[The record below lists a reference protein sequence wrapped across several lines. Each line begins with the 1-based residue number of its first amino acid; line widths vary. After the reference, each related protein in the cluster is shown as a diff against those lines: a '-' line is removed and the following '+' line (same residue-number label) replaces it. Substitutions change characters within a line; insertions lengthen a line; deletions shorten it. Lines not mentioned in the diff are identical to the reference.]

1 MATFLTSRDDE
12 ETPLPTIP
20 TRGARLLGQLTAL
33 TAAIAI
39 LTSSA
44 AVVGAEPPPS
54 PDPASA
60 PVLPLDELGED
71 ATLSFYGNASSLSV
85 PLAILKVPTNVV
97 VRFWDGADVD
107 TGAVRSNDLILRVAN
122 SQA

>member
-1 MATFLTSRDDE
+1 M
-12 ETPLPTIP
+12 
-20 TRGARLLGQLTAL
+20 GARLLGQLTAL

-107 TGAVRSNDLILRVAN
+107 TGAVRSNDLILRVAT

>member
-1 MATFLTSRDDE
+1 MVFIGTAPNAGADPADNASELLDSPTMSLTD
-12 ETPLPTIP
+12 
-20 TRGARLLGQLTAL
+20 LGQN
-33 TAAIAI
+33 
-39 LTSSA
+39 S
-44 AVVGAEPPPS
+44 
-54 PDPASA
+54 
-60 PVLPLDELGED
+60 
-71 ATLSFYGNASSLSV
+71 TLSFYGNASSLSV